1 MVQDK
6 AQQKAF
12 VNMGPKPSIRPIT
25 KVNYTTAQIIPQE
38 RVCTAALKIS

>member
-6 AQQKAF
+6 PQQRAF

-25 KVNYTTAQIIPQE
+25 KVIYTTAHIIPQE
-38 RVCTAALKIS
+38 RVCTADLKIS